1 METSCTVKSQTT
13 LQSFLIG
20 ACSRKDS
27 ISIRLPN
34 FLSSIKNNSK
44 KYEKPFKHWELNKP
58 LTDGQINEIINA
70 EIDNPIEHDLNY
82 DGTRA
87 IDGGEG
93 QFREGI
99 TDGGKAL
106 KFRCFITKENSN
118 NFPNLT
124 KFINELQNKNTYEN
138 ISKLIDKDLS
148 KSFVRV
154 EVICDRAGFW
164 LKPHC
169 DIKEKL
175 MSCLLFVNKHNE
187 SEELGTDF
195 YDINLNKVKTLPYR
209 DNYGYFFSSGPNT
222 WHGMEKKEIVKE
234 RRCLQVNYV
243 SFQTDWKVD

>member
-1 METSCTVKSQTT
+1 MS
-13 LQSFLIG
+13 
-20 ACSRKDS
+20 
-27 ISIRLPN
+27 

-234 RRCLQVNYV
+234 RRCLQANYV